1 MFSYDGCGGGWE
13 WPEWVVVRA
22 QWLSRARL
30 PHNFERGDGNHDV
43 MAQEQ
48 KSHTEEGKVAEM
60 RVGERWWWVVVWG
73 VGSGVGGGGSNGG
86 GISCGGV
93 KEDRVTS

>member
-1 MFSYDGCGGGWE
+1 M
-13 WPEWVVVRA
+13 VRA

-48 KSHTEEGKVAEM
+48 KSHTEEGKEAEKRM
-60 RVGERWWWVVVWG
+60 RRDGG
-73 VGSGVGGGGSNGG
+73 GGVGGGGSGSGSNYGG
-86 GISCGGV
+86 GGSGSCSGSGV
-93 KEDRVTS
+93 KEDY